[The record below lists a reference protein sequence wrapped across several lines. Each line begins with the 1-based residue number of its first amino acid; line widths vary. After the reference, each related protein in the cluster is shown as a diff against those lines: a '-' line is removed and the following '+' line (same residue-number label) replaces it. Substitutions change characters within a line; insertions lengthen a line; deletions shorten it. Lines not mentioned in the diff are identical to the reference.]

1 MVAAIECLPDFRVA
15 VLRQLS
21 RQSHRYLARSGN
33 AAIAFLAGQLPQA
46 DVIVLGHN
54 PLNVVDA
61 ELPGVSRDIAVARP
75 RFLRWVSLLEPHE

>member
-1 MVAAIECLPDFRVA
+1 MVTAIKCLPDFRVA

-33 AAIAFLAGQLPQA
+33 AAIASLAGQLPQA

-61 ELPGVSRDIAVARP
+61 ELPG
-75 RFLRWVSLLEPHE
+75 